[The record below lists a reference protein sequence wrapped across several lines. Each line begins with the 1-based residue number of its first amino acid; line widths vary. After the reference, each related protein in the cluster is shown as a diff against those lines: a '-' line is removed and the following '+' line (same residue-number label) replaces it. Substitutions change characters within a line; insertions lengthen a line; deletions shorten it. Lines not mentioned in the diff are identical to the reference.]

1 MSLPAVRGPPVSN
14 LYRSA
19 LTVAAA
25 LCTSGPSRPQM
36 RAYRRHAFLSTPP
49 TARRMFGSG
58 SLRARGRA
66 NTDHTGTSLPGT
78 PTASGGLNSGTPSYP
93 GPGFPLT
100 SCILNSA
107 QGLRKSS
114 PLDSKTLPN
123 RSHSWGGGGIGS
135 GVHPRGHHPGH
146 PFIQDPA
153 MPPLP
158 PPNTLAQLEE
168 ACRRLEEVSKPPK
181 QR

>member
-1 MSLPAVRGPPVSN
+1 M
-14 LYRSA
+14 
-19 LTVAAA
+19 
-25 LCTSGPSRPQM
+25 
-36 RAYRRHAFLSTPP
+36 
-49 TARRMFGSG
+49 
-58 SLRARGRA
+58 
-66 NTDHTGTSLPGT
+66 
-78 PTASGGLNSGTPSYP
+78 
-93 GPGFPLT
+93 
-100 SCILNSA
+100 
-107 QGLRKSS
+107 
-114 PLDSKTLPN
+114 DSKTLPN
-123 RSHSWGGGGIGS
+123 RNHSWGGGGIGS